1 MGKFGKAVDNAAIA
15 AQEKNNARK
24 EKKAV
29 MKEERVVKQVD
40 TMMNVTQQ
48 MSGRKAA
55 KLAKQANQRLR

>member
-1 MGKFGKAVDNAAIA
+1 MGVFGKSVDNAAIK

-24 EKKAV
+24 EKKAEK
-29 MKEERVVKQVD
+29 KEDRIVKQVD
-40 TMMNVTQQ
+40 TMMNVPQT